1 MATFDLTSQP
11 WIPVVTGGARAEVS
25 LLDALGSAGD
35 IDGLAVDDPLQ
46 AVAVFRQVLL
56 PVVIDALGLPATGPE
71 WAERFRSGTLDAG
84 RIGGYLARHAE
95 RFDLF
100 HPRTP
105 FAQAGG
111 LRAASGTRPVSL
123 LSPAVA
129 TGNSVPLFSARTES
143 DPPPLTPAQAARAVL
158 AAHCWDTAAIK
169 TGAIGDPRAS
179 AGKTTGNP
187 VGCLGTLG
195 IVIPTGR
202 SLAETLM
209 LNVPVSRQGLRPD
222 DRPQWRA
229 APAGPAWSARP
240 AAGLLD
246 LLTWQSRRILLV
258 PEETADG
265 LIVARRVVLAAGDR
279 LDQIPAD
286 LEPHTAWRQ
295 ADKPKAGQPPQAPV
309 RHQSGCAA
317 WRGLP
322 SLLAIREPTAARISA
337 PAALAR
343 LADLRADDLLPAGLL
358 LQVLVAGVEYGN
370 QSAVIENVISDT
382 MPLPVAALTAEGPV
396 RELLLAIA
404 GQADELRVAL
414 DHLDG
419 DVRRAQGADPL
430 PWDRS
435 QHPGDVLLHALTP
448 VVTRLLA
455 GLSREPDKVNEA
467 DLAWRAEARRR
478 TLALAETILDSAPPA
493 AFLGHTATRGGR
505 ERTHRLATAESG
517 FRAALHRILGPP
529 QDPAAGRGRNEPL
542 GARA

>member
-1 MATFDLTSQP
+1 MATFDLISQP
-11 WIPVVTGGARAEVS
+11 WIPVVAGGVRAEVS

-35 IDGLAVDDPLQ
+35 IDGLALDDPLQ

-71 WAERFRSGTLDAG
+71 WTQRFRIGTLDAA

-123 LSPAVA
+123 LIPAVA

-169 TGAIGDPRAS
+169 TGAIGDPQAS

-229 APAGPAWSARP
+229 APAGPAWSTRP

-258 PEETADG
+258 PEEIADG

-295 ADKPKAGQPPQAPV
+295 ADKPKAGQPPQVPV
-309 RHQSGCAA
+309 RHESGRVA

-322 SLLAIREPTAARISA
+322 SLLAIREPAAARFSA

-358 LQVLVAGVEYGN
+358 LQVLVTGVEYGN
-370 QSAVIENVISDT
+370 KSAVIENVISDT
-382 MPLPVAALTAEGPV
+382 MPLPVAALTEGPV

-404 GQADELRVAL
+404 DQADALRTAL
-414 DHLDG
+414 DHLDS
-419 DVRRAQGADPL
+419 DVRRAQGGAP
-430 PWDRS
+430 PPSRRS
-435 QHPGDVLLHALTP
+435 QRPGDVLLHALTP

-455 GLSREPDKVNEA
+455 GLSREPSMVDDA
-467 DLAWRAEARRR
+467 DLGWRAEARRI
-478 TLALAETILDSAPPA
+478 TFALAEIVLADAPPA
-493 AFLGHTATRGGR
+493 AFLGRTAARGGV
-505 ERTHRLATAESG
+505 ERTYRLATAESG

-529 QDPAAGRGRNEPL
+529 QDTTAGRGRHEPL